1 MKVKKGDLVYE
12 DPYPER
18 GVVVEVL
25 KNGSVRILCPD
36 GQVTKFGKT
45 YIDKLVVVANE
56 QNK

>member
-1 MKVKKGDLVYE
+1 MEKGDLVYE
-12 DPYPER
+12 HPHPER

-36 GQVTKFGKT
+36 GKVTKFGKK
-45 YIDKLVVVANE
+45 YVDKLVVVANE